1 MESCYTADNL
11 TRFLLEL
18 GTGFAFAGHQVPIQV
33 GKSTYYIDMLFYHF
47 RMKCFIVV
55 ELKTVKFEP
64 EFAGKLNFYVTA
76 VDRQMRGQD
85 DNPTIGLLICKDK
98 EDVVAEYTLAD
109 IHKPLGVSAYDSRNI
124 LPEEFKSSLPTIEE
138 IERNMKD

>member
-1 MESCYTADNL
+1 
-11 TRFLLEL
+11 
-18 GTGFAFAGHQVPIQV
+18 
-33 GKSTYYIDMLFYHF
+33 
-47 RMKCFIVV
+47 MKCFIVV

-76 VDRQMRGQD
+76 VDCRMRGQD

-109 IHKPLGVSAYDSRNI
+109 IHKPLGVSAYDLRNI

>member
-1 MESCYTADNL
+1 
-11 TRFLLEL
+11 
-18 GTGFAFAGHQVPIQV
+18 
-33 GKSTYYIDMLFYHF
+33 
-47 RMKCFIVV
+47 MKCFIVV

-64 EFAGKLNFYVTA
+64 EFASKLNFYVTA

-109 IHKPLGVSAYDSRNI
+109 IHKPLGVSAYDLRNI